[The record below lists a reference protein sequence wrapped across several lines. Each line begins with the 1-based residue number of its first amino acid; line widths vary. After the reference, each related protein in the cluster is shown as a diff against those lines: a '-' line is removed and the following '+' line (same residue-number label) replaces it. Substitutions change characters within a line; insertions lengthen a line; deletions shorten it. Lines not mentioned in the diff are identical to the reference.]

1 VKAIC
6 KYTLILL
13 SAALI
18 VLVTAPG
25 TARADEPL
33 VITGTGLKQDVIFN
47 ESYYQFYHPKIEE
60 LYYSSNNNWNFKSIW
75 RVKGFRLRSLLDQ
88 FGAGNLK
95 EGVWPITFKAKD
107 GLSFTMT
114 LQELENRFYYPDLTI
129 DSEEQVDPMIGIY
142 RAQLFNVINPTPP
155 IKWTNRPLTEA
166 DRDKEAPRLYFGQK
180 KGNIDD
186 RNQPFF
192 IRDLVL
198 IVVGE
203 ERPPGSSE
211 PANPPVSPNSPGT
224 PPDPGAE
231 TPADAPP
238 EPGSESA
245 ETPQGGFPLFP
256 FKPADS
262 EAGAGTNAPQG
273 YQGRTNG
280 FFFSPA
286 KKAQPEDSAVSVEPG
301 ARRPWGLWIAAAVV
315 AAGALAAGFYY
326 FYWKEGE

>member
-1 VKAIC
+1 MKAIGR
-6 KYTLILL
+6 YTIILL
-13 SAALI
+13 LVALI
-18 VLVTAPG
+18 AMGTVPG
-25 TARADEPL
+25 TSRAGESL

-47 ESYYQFYHPKIEE
+47 ESYYQFNHPQMEE

-75 RVKGFRLRSLLDQ
+75 HVKGFRLRSLLDQ

-95 EGVWPITFKAKD
+95 EGSWPITFLAKD

-155 IKWTNRPLTEA
+155 IKWADRKLTVA
-166 DRDKEAPRLYFGQK
+166 DRDQEAPRLYFGQK

-192 IRDLVL
+192 IRDLVR

-203 ERPPGSSE
+203 ERPPGSSSR
-211 PANPPVSPNSPGT
+211 PDPPGPVSPDPPEPAAEAPAGA
-224 PPDPGAE
+224 PPDPGSGIAE
-231 TPADAPP
+231 SP
-238 EPGSESA
+238 EDSL
-245 ETPQGGFPLFP
+245 PLAP
-256 FKPADS
+256 FKPAGS
-262 EAGAGTNAPQG
+262 GAGAEKEMSPGSQG
-273 YQGRTNG
+273 KING

-286 KKAQPEDSAVSVEPG
+286 TWGQPGKSAVPVEPG
-301 ARRPWGLWIAAAVV
+301 TRRPWGLWIIAAVA
-315 AAGALAAGFYY
+315 AAGALAAGVYY
-326 FYWKEGE
+326 YWKEDE